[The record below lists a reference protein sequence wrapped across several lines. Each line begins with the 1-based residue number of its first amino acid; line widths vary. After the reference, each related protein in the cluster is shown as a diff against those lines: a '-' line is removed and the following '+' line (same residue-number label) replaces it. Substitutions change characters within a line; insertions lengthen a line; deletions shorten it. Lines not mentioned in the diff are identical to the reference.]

1 MPRTGAYVSGIN
13 KLYTIASIEGQYIK
27 LKEVEMTPI
36 GYRLEA
42 GMPYIYEKK
51 TNANSISICYLNEEV
66 ETPLI
71 DHAFLVLSRIF
82 MLQREAMSFRVMVSF
97 I

>member
-51 TNANSISICYLNEEV
+51 QMQI
-66 ETPLI
+66 
-71 DHAFLVLSRIF
+71 R
-82 MLQREAMSFRVMVSF
+82 
-97 I
+97 